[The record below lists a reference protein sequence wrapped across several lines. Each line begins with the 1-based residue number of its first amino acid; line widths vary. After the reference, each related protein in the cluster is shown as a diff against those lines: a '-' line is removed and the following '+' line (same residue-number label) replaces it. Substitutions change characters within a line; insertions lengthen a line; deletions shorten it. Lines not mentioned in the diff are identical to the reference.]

1 MATAKKKT
9 TETTEYK
16 RYRLT
21 HLMNVRK
28 APSMDA
34 PVAKTLAPG
43 FKVTAM
49 LSNDWLALKD
59 GGYVLFGKGQ
69 YAQEID

>member
-1 MATAKKKT
+1 MATVKKKT
-9 TETTEYK
+9 TEPEYK

-34 PVAKTLAPG
+34 PVAKTLSLG
-43 FKVTAM
+43 SQVTAK
-49 LSNDWLALKD
+49 LSDNWLALKD
-59 GGYVLFGKGQ
+59 GGYVLFDKGQ
-69 YAQEID
+69 YAREID